1 MEAQNLDRKAD
12 MVGGGDPNQGKCTI
26 EVAVDGGAEI
36 QVRGNTASM
45 RDLGGQPPQWRRF
58 QCTSAMPANPT
69 NFRYVPV
76 DGRGKQDLT
85 QEPRNGGAA
94 VVHIEDPQ
102 GGAGAYTFDLIWA
115 DQGGGQSF
123 PGTQG
128 RDYNNSQQQ
137 RRDQVQQGRD
147 YNTGQPGRD
156 YNTGQPAQ
164 GGLNRQDRYP
174 AGNTSRISCS
184 SDSGQRMYCD
194 ADTRGGVQL
203 VRRLG
208 RAGCQQ
214 GTSWG
219 YDRRGIWVDRGC
231 SAEFEV
237 ASFAYRGRERTV
249 GAGASISIRT
259 NETID
264 ARNSDGRVFS
274 GIVEQDVPDQNGSLA
289 IPRGSN
295 AELIFRNTP
304 DGDLLLDLESV
315 SVNGQRFAVASDA
328 QRVAGQQRDGIGAN
342 QRTGE
347 FIGGGA
353 LLGTIIGAIA
363 GGGKGAAI
371 GAAAGAGAGAG
382 GQLLTRGRRV
392 RIPAESVLT
401 FRLEQPLMMGIADN
415 GYTRGGRHYHYP
427 ETVNPNDRYDRRQ
440 QN

>member
-1 MEAQNLDRKAD
+1 MKNCWIIAPIALAVLTFPLGAQNLDRKAE
-12 MVGGGDPNQGKCTI
+12 MVGGGGPNQGKCTI
-26 EVAVDGGAEI
+26 EVVVDGGAEI

-45 RDLGGQPPQWRRF
+45 HNLGGQPPQWRRF
-58 QCTSAMPANPT
+58 QCTGAMPANPA

-94 VVHIEDPQ
+94 IVRIEDSQ
-102 GGAGAYTFDLIWA
+102 GGAANYTFDLMWA
-115 DQGGGQSF
+115 DQRGGQSF
-123 PGTQG
+123 PVTQG
-128 RDYNNSQQQ
+128 HDYNNSQ
-137 RRDQVQQGRD
+137 QQGRD
-147 YNTGQPGRD
+147 YNTGQPRRD
-156 YNTGQPAQ
+156 YNNGQSAQ
-164 GGLNRQDRYP
+164 DGHYP
-174 AGNTSRISCS
+174 PGNTNRINCS
-184 SDSGQRMYCD
+184 SDNGQRTYCD
-194 ADTRGGVQL
+194 ADTRGGVRL

-214 GTSWG
+214 GSSWG

-231 SAEFEV
+231 RAEFEV
-237 ASFAYRGRERTV
+237 ASFAYRGHERTV

-264 ARNSDGRVFS
+264 ARNNDGRVFS
-274 GIVEQDVPDQNGSLA
+274 GTVEQNVPDQNGSLA

-295 AELIFRNTP
+295 AELILRNTP
-304 DGDLLLDLESV
+304 DGDLVLDLESI

-328 QRVAGQQRDGIGAN
+328 QSVSGQQRDGIGAN
-342 QRTGE
+342 QRTGQ

-382 GQLLTRGRRV
+382 GQLLTRGHRV

-401 FRLEQPLMMGIADN
+401 FRLDQPLMMGIADN
-415 GYTRGGRHYHYP
+415 GYTRGGHHYH
-427 ETVNPNDRYDRRQ
+427 
-440 QN
+440 